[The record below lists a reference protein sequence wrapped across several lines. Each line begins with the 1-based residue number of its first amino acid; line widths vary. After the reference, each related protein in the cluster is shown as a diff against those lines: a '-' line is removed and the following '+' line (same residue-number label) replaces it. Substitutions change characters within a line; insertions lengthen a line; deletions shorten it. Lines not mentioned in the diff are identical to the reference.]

1 MGIHMDVNMPS
12 RSIRKSKCVFYAL
25 VLGVCCQSIAATQQA
40 NAQQGYT
47 ESGRQSFSGIVER
60 LSQDATSAPARQL
73 RGGTRPVEPADVDG
87 GRPFPSQ
94 RLRVAE
100 DDVVALRPQ
109 PMSVRQTS
117 YESAPAEPRAEPRF
131 AVSDDGGSREA
142 LDRLNAQ
149 EHLQSFIERESA
161 APPGGDK
168 IDPAE
173 MVSRIGV
180 NLLFVLALAVGG
192 ILLFKQL
199 QKSKGSGSPETPAGL
214 NGLKIDQVLQV
225 SRGVSLYLVDSAASK
240 VLVAVDGGGIKSVNV
255 LPPRFADTLDQ
266 PDAFAAAAD
275 AEPEAE
281 QPAPSREARRV
292 GRHRVDETSS
302 SEIDQNLIKLLLSK
316 SKQAA

>member
-12 RSIRKSKCVFYAL
+12 RSIATWKRVFHAL
-25 VLGVCCQSIAATQQA
+25 VLGLCCQPIAA
-40 NAQQGYT
+40 AQQGPS
-47 ESGRQSFSGIVER
+47 SGGERQSFGGIVER
-60 LSQDATSAPARQL
+60 WSRDGSAAESTPLPTGLRSPENQTGFDNRQAYP
-73 RGGTRPVEPADVDG
+73 G
-87 GRPFPSQ
+87 Q

-109 PMSVRQTS
+109 PMSVRQTG
-117 YESAPAEPRAEPRF
+117 YESAPAGDRF
-131 AVSDDGGSREA
+131 PPPGDGGSRETV
-142 LDRLNAQ
+142 DRLHAQ

-161 APPGGDK
+161 ATPAGDK
-168 IDPAE
+168 IDASE
-173 MVSRIGV
+173 MISRIGV
-180 NLLFVLALAVGG
+180 NLMFVLALAVGG

-199 QKSKGSGSPETPAGL
+199 QKGKTAAAAETPAGL

-266 PDAFAAAAD
+266 PETLAAGGEAEPEPEPAAAAK
-275 AEPEAE
+275 ET
-281 QPAPSREARRV
+281 RRA
-292 GRHRVDETSS
+292 GRRRLDETSS
-302 SEIDQNLIKLLLSK
+302 SEIDQNLIKLLLSQ